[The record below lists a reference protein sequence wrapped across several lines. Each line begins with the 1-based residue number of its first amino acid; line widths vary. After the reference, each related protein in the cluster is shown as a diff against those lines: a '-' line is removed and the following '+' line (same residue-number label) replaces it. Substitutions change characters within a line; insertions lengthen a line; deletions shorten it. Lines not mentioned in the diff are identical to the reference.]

1 MGILKFVC
9 LRPHSVR
16 NYNTSILTSLV
27 ALQSALICIC
37 QVIDQ
42 IWRFAAAIASM
53 TGAYDKVWDL
63 FVGQRESNHDSPSPD
78 DVHNRTPQFLFLFE
92 IQNSSKI
99 NFACMHLTWS
109 PSYFLLDKRDMSISD
124 YDLEWGAPCDTL
136 CLNWSQAVCLL
147 SVGGLAAGKQ
157 ERRTCGQPVDQIL
170 WNVTQKKP
178 CWKVKRGEM
187 DFSQYFWSVP
197 SRLDELSG
205 GIQRQ
210 ETFLETFLVNSL
222 QVEIQ
227 KLNSCQKNMIEVGTR
242 APPDPECGV
251 ELYNFM

>member
-1 MGILKFVC
+1 M
-9 LRPHSVR
+9 
-16 NYNTSILTSLV
+16 
-27 ALQSALICIC
+27 
-37 QVIDQ
+37 
-42 IWRFAAAIASM
+42 
-53 TGAYDKVWDL
+53 
-63 FVGQRESNHDSPSPD
+63 
-78 DVHNRTPQFLFLFE
+78 
-92 IQNSSKI
+92 
-99 NFACMHLTWS
+99 
-109 PSYFLLDKRDMSISD
+109 SD

-170 WNVTQKKP
+170 WNVTLKKP
-178 CWKVKRGEM
+178 CWKVKRGDM

-227 KLNSCQKNMIEVGTR
+227 KLNSYKKKH
-242 APPDPECGV
+242 DPV
-251 ELYNFM
+251 ALYLILNVVLNCVTSCRCTIIYRLSHLPSSFLDPLHLWRSQVPLHGSLFFKWRYIGG

>member
-9 LRPHSVR
+9 LRSHSVR
-16 NYNTSILTSLV
+16 NYNTSILTFRSLFNQHES
-27 ALQSALICIC
+27 ASARWSIKFEGLLQQLLQWPAHMTRRS
-37 QVIDQ
+37 Q
-42 IWRFAAAIASM
+42 IKSFAGPGCA
-53 TGAYDKVWDL
+53 
-63 FVGQRESNHDSPSPD
+63 NHDSPSPD

-157 ERRTCGQPVDQIL
+157 ERRST
-170 WNVTQKKP
+170 
-178 CWKVKRGEM
+178 
-187 DFSQYFWSVP
+187 
-197 SRLDELSG
+197 
-205 GIQRQ
+205 
-210 ETFLETFLVNSL
+210 
-222 QVEIQ
+222 
-227 KLNSCQKNMIEVGTR
+227 
-242 APPDPECGV
+242 
-251 ELYNFM
+251 